1 VHIAEKK
8 TVNFMKLGHLLVNL
22 LRLGSHRFSVIYVR
36 AMNAHPNQK
45 AEAVHKNLP
54 KQIKSADAALHR
66 VFDEIY
72 VLQHPLI
79 HGFGL

>member
-1 VHIAEKK
+1 
-8 TVNFMKLGHLLVNL
+8 
-22 LRLGSHRFSVIYVR
+22 
-36 AMNAHPNQK
+36 MNAHPNQK